1 MKEELLKIVCTE
13 YRKMT
18 GLDMVDIN
26 ASLPGRHID
35 FLKERLTVNYGF
47 KIMKGCRMNT
57 INDFVK
63 AIQAAYDFLKIWQ
76 NRRQKRQNRF
86 AAGSMALS
94 RFCLRIFRGKT
105 VVFINTSFVRFCL
118 RGIR

>member
-1 MKEELLKIVCTE
+1 MKEELLKIVCAE

-26 ASLPGRHID
+26 VSLPGRHIN
-35 FLKERLTVNYGF
+35 FLRERLTVNYGF
-47 KIMKGCRMNT
+47 KIMKRCSMNT

-63 AIQAAYDFLKIWQ
+63 AIQAAYDFFEDLVKQ
-76 NRRQKRQNRF
+76 TTEAAKQVCGREYGAKQVLF
-86 AAGSMALS
+86 AD
-94 RFCLRIFRGKT
+94 FRGKT